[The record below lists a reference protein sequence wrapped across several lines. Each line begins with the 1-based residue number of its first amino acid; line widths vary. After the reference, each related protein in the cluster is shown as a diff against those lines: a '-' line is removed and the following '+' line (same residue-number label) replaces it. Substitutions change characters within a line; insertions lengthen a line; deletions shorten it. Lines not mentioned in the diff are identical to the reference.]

1 MDKIRVGVVGCGQIS
16 SIYLT
21 NMIHTFPNLEVVAC
35 CARTAESAQCRAAE
49 FGIDARSYEQ
59 ILADPSIQMMVVL
72 TPVPSHYGLIRS
84 ALLAGKHVY
93 TEKAMTHTLPLARE
107 LTELAGEKGLYLGCA
122 PDTFL
127 GAAWQTARAAVDTGA
142 LGEVTSFHMSRNVC
156 LDKNLCKYL
165 FLRQPG
171 GGICYD
177 LGVYYLTALVNLLG
191 PIREVCAVVENRKPI
206 RIGCVEDGADFGQPY
221 EYNNEAQ
228 VCAILRTESGVTGTF
243 VLNGESIGSN
253 QHQFSLFGTQAV
265 LNLPDPNHF
274 GGEVT
279 LIRSKTDVQTLEH
292 HLPYTQNSRG
302 IGPSELAQAICQGR
316 KNRASDQLA
325 LHVLDVIECMVEST
339 KTGSFVTVRTSC
351 SRPEAL
357 TQPL

>member
-1 MDKIRVGVVGCGQIS
+1 MKVAVIGCGMIS

-35 CARTAESAQCRAAE
+35 CARSEESAQRRAAE
-49 FGIDARSYEQ
+49 FGIEARSYEQ
-59 ILADPSIQMMVVL
+59 ILEDPSIQMVVVL
-72 TPVPSHYGLIRS
+72 TPVPSHYELIRA
-84 ALLAGKHVY
+84 ALLSGKHVY
-93 TEKAMTHTLPLARE
+93 TEKTMTHKLPLARD
-107 LTELAGEKGLYLGCA
+107 LVELARERGLYLGCA

-127 GAAWQTARAAVDTGA
+127 GAAWQTARASVDNGI

-191 PIREVCAVVENRKPI
+191 PIHSVCAVVENRKPI
-206 RIGCVEDGADFGQPY
+206 RIGCVEDGADFGKPY

-228 VCAILRTESGVTGTF
+228 LSAILRTESGVTGTF

-265 LNLPDPNHF
+265 LNLPDPNNF

-292 HLPYTQNSRG
+292 RLPYTQNSRG

-325 LHVLDVIECMVEST
+325 LHVLDVIECMVESS
-339 KTGSFVTVRTSC
+339 KAGSFVKVETTC
-351 SRPEAL
+351 TRPEAL